1 MHADDAVSRR
11 GFLRTTAG
19 TGAAVA
25 VTAGT
30 ASAQSDYGG
39 WLSETDNYDG
49 TTVDAT
55 GQEEVTITV
64 GAQGNGSNF
73 AFDPPAVAVDPGT
86 TVVWEWTGQ
95 GGQHNVVADSG
106 ADFESEL
113 ADEEGA
119 TFEQTVEE
127 DALVTYFCRP
137 HDSVGMRGVV
147 VVGEPP
153 SPTPTDTPADF
164 ETPGGTPIES
174 RTPRLRTAVVGVV
187 ASVGL
192 VASVLATLYLVF
204 LGEQQSGE

>member
-1 MHADDAVSRR
+1 
-11 GFLRTTAG
+11 
-19 TGAAVA
+19 
-25 VTAGT
+25 
-30 ASAQSDYGG
+30 
-39 WLSETDNYDG
+39 
-49 TTVDAT
+49 
-55 GQEEVTITV
+55 
-64 GAQGNGSNF
+64 
-73 AFDPPAVAVDPGT
+73 
-86 TVVWEWTGQ
+86 VVWEWTGQ

-153 SPTPTDTPADF
+153 SPTPIDTPADF